1 VTERQQGYL
10 ELPCGKACARSFGRK
25 RAAAAEIAAVF
36 QPACLTNAALFDY
49 DLGIDMSKPRLQ
61 LVHSSNGIR
70 PKAGDPQGGH
80 GFRPLVIPGGARTKS
95 APGESAWEVA
105 FQLIDFGILNY
116 LAFLEASTMALKA
129 HNPTAPVRIEM
140 RDGRS

>member
-1 VTERQQGYL
+1 
-10 ELPCGKACARSFGRK
+10 
-25 RAAAAEIAAVF
+25 
-36 QPACLTNAALFDY
+36 
-49 DLGIDMSKPRLQ
+49 MSKPRLQ

-70 PKAGDPQGGH
+70 PETGHPQGGR

-95 APGESAWEVA
+95 TPGENAWEVA

-116 LAFLEASTMALKA
+116 LAFLEASTMVLRA
-129 HNPTAPVRIEM
+129 HNRTDPVRIEM

>member
-1 VTERQQGYL
+1 
-10 ELPCGKACARSFGRK
+10 
-25 RAAAAEIAAVF
+25 
-36 QPACLTNAALFDY
+36 LFDH

-116 LAFLEASTMALKA
+116 LAFLEESTMVLKA